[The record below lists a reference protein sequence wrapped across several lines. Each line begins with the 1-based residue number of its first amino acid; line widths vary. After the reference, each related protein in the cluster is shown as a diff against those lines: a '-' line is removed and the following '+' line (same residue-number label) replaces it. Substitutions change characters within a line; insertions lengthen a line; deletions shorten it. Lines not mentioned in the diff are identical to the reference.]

1 MVIPKPNTLLESFDY
16 FRLGDWNNA
25 VALVSKLMIS
35 FFSFY
40 FFFSYVYLGQMYLS
54 KKKGKK
60 RKQGKRGVSEGAAF
74 LLDKKD
80 MHFKERCWMIRRILG
95 CFKNCYV
102 YAFYY
107 MMVMYF
113 FLSVLHFAAVG
124 ENNNISHQLQP
135 AVSWVMIQDFMT
147 IYMSTCYWIW
157 LWPSWRRRGLRP
169 PPWLQGR
176 SPQALFWAWG
186 TARSHRMLDLGYM

>member
-74 LLDKKD
+74 LLGKKG
-80 MHFKERCWMIRRILG
+80 MHLKERCWMIGRILG
-95 CFKNCYV
+95 CFKIFYI
-102 YAFYY
+102 YTFYY
-107 MMVMYF
+107 MTLMYF

-124 ENNNISHQLQP
+124 KNNISHQLQP
-135 AVSWVMIQDFMT
+135 NLYHESCRFSWQ
-147 IYMSTCYWIW
+147 STCPHAIGYDY
-157 LWPSWRRRGLRP
+157 GLPDGEEGWDRHLDFKEDP
-169 PPWLQGR
+169 LK
-176 SPQALFWAWG
+176 LFFEPG
-186 TARSHRMLDLGYM
+186 EQPEVTGC